1 MSERSTPPRAHRSV
15 PAERRTLPAASRA
28 LPPAP
33 RTLPAASRAWRILLV
48 IAAIGVLLAGQFLR
62 SNDLFP
68 LGSLDQYSRGTN
80 PNGQVVNTCLQGVR
94 GDGEPFDIAFGNR
107 SVGIQRADV
116 ENHLP
121 AIREDPERL
130 APLAA
135 EYDRRHPDDPA
146 LAALVLCQRI
156 THLKDGA
163 PHGDPE
169 FVEVVRWEADA

>member
-1 MSERSTPPRAHRSV
+1 MSERSTPPRAHRS
-15 PAERRTLPAASRA
+15 LPAAPRTVRA
-28 LPPAP
+28 AP

-48 IAAIGVLLAGQFLR
+48 LAAIGVLLAGQFLR

-68 LGSLDQYSRGTN
+68 LGSLDQYSRGTD
-80 PNGQVVNTCLQGVR
+80 PDGHVINTCLQGVR
-94 GDGEPFDIAFGNR
+94 DDGEPFDIPFGNH

-116 ENHLP
+116 ENHLRT
-121 AIREDPERL
+121 IREDPERL

-135 EYDRRHPDDPA
+135 EYDRRHADEPA
-146 LAALVLCQRI
+146 LTAVVLCQRI

>member
-1 MSERSTPPRAHRSV
+1 MSERSTLPRARRS
-15 PAERRTLPAASRA
+15 LPA
-28 LPPAP
+28 AP
-33 RTLPAASRAWRILLV
+33 RTLPAASRIWRILLV
-48 IAAIGVLLAGQFLR
+48 LAAIGVLLAGQFLR

-68 LGSLDQYSRGTN
+68 LGSLDQYSRGID
-80 PNGQVVNTCLQGVR
+80 PDGQVVNTCLQGVR
-94 GDGEPFDIAFGNR
+94 GDGEPFDIPFGSR

-121 AIREDPERL
+121 TIREDPERL

-146 LAALVLCQRI
+146 LTELVLCQRI

-163 PHGDPE
+163 PHGEPE
-169 FVEVVRWEADA
+169 FVEVVRWRADA